1 MQLTANE
8 ELELRYMQALGLKW
22 IAKEKEG
29 VVFAFEFK
37 PKMMAGE
44 DHGEWRVE
52 DGNFEIMAL
61 GKYNFIEW
69 IDEPMEIDKLLRDN
83 GKNIEL
89 IEPSE
94 QDISLL

>member
-8 ELELRYMQALGLKW
+8 ELELRYMQALGFKW

-44 DHGEWRVE
+44 DCGEWRAE
-52 DGNFEIMAL
+52 DGNCQLMAL
-61 GKYNFIEW
+61 GKYDIIEW
-69 IDEPMEIDKLLRDN
+69 IDEPMEIDKLLREN
-83 GKNIEL
+83 GWDIPLVEPKGNEL
-89 IEPSE
+89 
-94 QDISLL
+94 

>member
-44 DHGEWRVE
+44 EHGEWRVE

-61 GKYNFIEW
+61 GKYDFIEW